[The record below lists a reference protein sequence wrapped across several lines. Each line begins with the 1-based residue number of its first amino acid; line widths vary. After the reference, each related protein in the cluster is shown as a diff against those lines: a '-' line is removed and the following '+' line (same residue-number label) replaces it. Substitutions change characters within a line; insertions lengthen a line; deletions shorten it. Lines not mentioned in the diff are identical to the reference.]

1 MRSYTGIVIKGQGR
15 ATALGFPTA
24 NIVLEDGSMSGIYA
38 AKVKVGDAEYMAAVF
53 ADPKRKLLEAHILDF
68 VGELYG
74 KEITIELCEKI
85 RDSNKFSNDK
95 ALRLAIEEDIVKVR
109 NYFAKNHKKQ
119 ATSYKN
125 P

>member
-53 ADPKRKLLEAHILDF
+53 ADPKRKLLEAHILDV

-74 KEITIELCEKI
+74 KEITIEFCEQI
-85 RDSNKFSNDK
+85 PDNNKFSNDK
-95 ALRLAIEEDIVKVR
+95 ARRLVIEEAIVKVR
-109 NYFAKNHKKQ
+109 NYLAINHTKQ